1 MAIRWIFFD
10 VGGTLSDESEAYA
23 HREREMLSG
32 TGISLDEYDR
42 ARLALAREGK
52 DGNSAVIAALGL
64 QKTPWHPE
72 DEVPFADALA
82 TLTALSARGYRL
94 GVIANQ
100 VTGLR
105 ERLAAWGLL
114 PYFEVVISSADV
126 GVAKPSHDI
135 FRLALERAGCPAAE
149 CVMVGDRL
157 DNDIRPAKALGM
169 RTVWVRS
176 GLARYQEPSL
186 GDGAADWQVDTL
198 TEILE
203 ILQ

>member
-23 HREREMLSG
+23 HRAREMLSG

-42 ARLALAREGK
+42 TRLALAREGK

-64 QKTPWHPE
+64 KKTPWHPE
-72 DEVPFADALA
+72 DEVPFADARPTLA
-82 TLTALSARGYRL
+82 ALSARGYRL

-100 VTGLR
+100 VAGLR

-126 GVAKPSHDI
+126 GAAKPSPDI
-135 FRLALERAGCPAAE
+135 FRLALESAGCPAAE

-176 GLARYQEPSL
+176 GLARHQAPSL
-186 GDGAADWQVDTL
+186 GNGVADWQIEKL
-198 TEILE
+198 SELLE
-203 ILQ
+203 IMK